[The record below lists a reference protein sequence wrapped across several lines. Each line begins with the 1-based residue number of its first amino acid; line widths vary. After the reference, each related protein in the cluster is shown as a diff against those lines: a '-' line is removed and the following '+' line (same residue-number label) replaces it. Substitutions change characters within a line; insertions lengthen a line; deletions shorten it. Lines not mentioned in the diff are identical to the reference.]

1 MRCRD
6 VSGIQYRKIRSAVK
20 RRGADEGLCIWR
32 QIKSETRPDVE
43 VYAYMS
49 DREFDIKKAYER
61 WLREEQ
67 NGGREKK
74 TGRKE
79 SGSPEK
85 KTGENVRNRGKKSG
99 HKESGSPEK
108 KTGENVRNSRGRQNR
123 QEEPDSRRKF
133 GRQESP
139 ANRWDKEDQ
148 TRPERPEKKSDAGFS
163 ETKVCPYAKRCGGC
177 SYINRDYEWSL
188 GYKEMKV
195 KKLLKPYV
203 SLSGII
209 GMEDPFHYRNKVHAV
224 FAHVRDGHRERNV
237 AGIYEQ
243 GTHKVVPVKKC
254 MIENEKADEII
265 QDILGMLSGFKIK
278 VYDEDTGYGLLRHV
292 LVRTAHVTGQ
302 IMVVLVLS
310 SPILPGKNNFV
321 KALREKHPEITTIIL
336 NVNDE
341 QTSMVLGEREI
352 VLYGKGYIEDTLCGH
367 TFRISAK
374 SFYQVNSVQTEKLYR
389 KAVEYANLTGH
400 ERVIDAYCGIGTIGI
415 TAAPKAGEVI
425 GVELNGDAVRD
436 AVRNAR
442 ENRIGNI
449 SFYNNDAGDFLSG
462 MARDGEKAE
471 VVFMDPPRS
480 GSTEKFMSAAV
491 SMSPGRII
499 YISCEPETLARD
511 LQWLRLHGYKA
522 REATAFDMFPFT
534 DNVEVVVLLSRN
546 GTGRQ
551 SGRKPA
557 NSRSG
562 GK

>member
-1 MRCRD
+1 MMLH
-6 VSGIQYRKIRSAVK
+6 I
-20 RRGADEGLCIWR
+20 
-32 QIKSETRPDVE
+32 E
-43 VYAYMS
+43 VYMS
-49 DREFDIKKAYER
+49 DREFDIKKAYEK

-67 NGGREKK
+67 KSSRGKKSIREETDSREKK
-74 TGRKE
+74 NRREETGDREKKNRRE
-79 SGSPEK
+79 VAGSPEKKNIREVKGSPEKRSRQERSGSPEK
-85 KTGENVRNRGKKSG
+85 KSMREETDSMKRKSFQEKRSVVGSGEN
-99 HKESGSPEK
+99 
-108 KTGENVRNSRGRQNR
+108 T
-123 QEEPDSRRKF
+123 
-133 GRQESP
+133 
-139 ANRWDKEDQ
+139 
-148 TRPERPEKKSDAGFS
+148 
-163 ETKVCPYAKRCGGC
+163 VCPYAKRCGGC
-177 SYINRDYEWSL
+177 SYINRDYKWSL
-188 GYKEMKV
+188 GYKGMKIR
-195 KKLLKPYV
+195 KLLKPYV
-203 SLSGII
+203 NLSGIV

-243 GTHKVVPVKKC
+243 GTHKVVPVEKC
-254 MIENEKADEII
+254 MIENEKADAII
-265 QDILGMLSGFKIK
+265 QDILKMLSSFKIK

-321 KALREKHPEITTIIL
+321 KALREKHPEITTILL

-352 VLYGKGYIEDTLCGH
+352 VLYGKGYIEDILCGH

-415 TAAPKAGEVI
+415 TAAAKAKEVI

-442 ENRIGNI
+442 ENNIKNI
-449 SFYNNDAGDFLSG
+449 SFYTNDAGDFLSG
-462 MARDGEKAE
+462 MAQNGEKAE

-499 YISCEPETLARD
+499 YISCEPETLERD
-511 LQWLRLHGYKA
+511 LRWLQSHGYKA

-534 DNVEVVVLLSRN
+534 ENAEVIVLLSKD
-546 GTGRQ
+546 GSAKQ
-551 SGRKPA
+551 SGRKQ
-557 NSRSG
+557 G
-562 GK
+562 

>member
-1 MRCRD
+1 MRLH
-6 VSGIQYRKIRSAVK
+6 I
-20 RRGADEGLCIWR
+20 
-32 QIKSETRPDVE
+32 E
-43 VYAYMS
+43 VYMS
-49 DREFDIKKAYER
+49 DREFDIKKAYEK

-67 NGGREKK
+67 KSSRGKKSIREETDSREKKNRREDIVGREKK
-74 TGRKE
+74 NRQEETGSPEKKNRREVKGSPE
-79 SGSPEK
+79 KRSRQERSGSPEK
-85 KTGENVRNRGKKSG
+85 KSMREETDSMKRKSFREKRSVVGSGEN
-99 HKESGSPEK
+99 
-108 KTGENVRNSRGRQNR
+108 T
-123 QEEPDSRRKF
+123 
-133 GRQESP
+133 
-139 ANRWDKEDQ
+139 
-148 TRPERPEKKSDAGFS
+148 
-163 ETKVCPYAKRCGGC
+163 VCPYAKRCGGC
-177 SYINRDYEWSL
+177 SYINRDYKWSL
-188 GYKEMKV
+188 GYKEMKIR
-195 KKLLKPYV
+195 KLLKPYV
-203 SLSGII
+203 NLSGIV

-243 GTHKVVPVKKC
+243 GTHKVVPVEKC
-254 MIENEKADEII
+254 MIENEKADAII
-265 QDILGMLSGFKIK
+265 QDILKMLSSFKIK

-321 KALREKHPEITTIIL
+321 KALREKHPEITTILL

-352 VLYGKGYIEDTLCGH
+352 VLYGKGYIEDILCGH

-415 TAAPKAGEVI
+415 TAAAKAKEVI

-442 ENRIGNI
+442 ENNIKNI
-449 SFYNNDAGDFLSG
+449 SFYTNDAGDFLSG
-462 MARDGEKAE
+462 MAQNGEKAE

-499 YISCEPETLARD
+499 YISCEPETLERD
-511 LQWLRLHGYKA
+511 LRWLQSHGYKA

-534 DNVEVVVLLSRN
+534 ENAEVIVLLSKD
-546 GTGRQ
+546 GSAKQ
-551 SGRKPA
+551 SGRKQ
-557 NSRSG
+557 G
-562 GK
+562 

>member
-1 MRCRD
+1 
-6 VSGIQYRKIRSAVK
+6 
-20 RRGADEGLCIWR
+20 
-32 QIKSETRPDVE
+32 
-43 VYAYMS
+43 MS

-61 WLREEQ
+61 WLWEEQ
-67 NGGREKK
+67 NGSRGN
-74 TGRKE
+74 KE
-79 SGSPEK
+79 SRKRKGSPEK
-85 KTGENVRNRGKKSG
+85 KPGAGSGENRTYGFSGRKKESSVGDRTADRRLTEKEVRVRASGDEDKAASRDVERKSARRSMRVKDGAKVKTGQRPNPQGANTGENI
-99 HKESGSPEK
+99 
-108 KTGENVRNSRGRQNR
+108 
-123 QEEPDSRRKF
+123 
-133 GRQESP
+133 
-139 ANRWDKEDQ
+139 
-148 TRPERPEKKSDAGFS
+148 
-163 ETKVCPYAKRCGGC
+163 VCPYAKRCGGC
-177 SYINRDYEWSL
+177 SYINRDYKWSL
-188 GYKEMKV
+188 GYKEMKIRR
-195 KKLLKPYV
+195 LLGPYV
-203 SLSGII
+203 SLSGMI

-243 GTHKVVPVKKC
+243 GTHKVVPVEKC
-254 MIENEKADEII
+254 MIENEKADAII
-265 QDILGMLSGFKIK
+265 QDILQMLSGFKIK
-278 VYDEDTGYGLLRHV
+278 VYDEDIGYGLLRHV

-321 KALREKHPEITTIIL
+321 KALRDKHPEITTILL

-352 VLYGKGYIEDTLCGH
+352 VLYGKGYIEDILCGH

-415 TAAPKAGEVI
+415 TAAAKAKEVI

-442 ENRIGNI
+442 ENKINNI
-449 SFYNNDAGDFLSG
+449 SFYTNDAGDFLSG
-462 MARDGEKAE
+462 MAQNGEKAE

-480 GSTEKFMSAAV
+480 GSTEKFMSAAI

-511 LQWLRLHGYKA
+511 LRWLTSHGYKA
-522 REATAFDMFPFT
+522 REATAYDMFPFT
-534 DNVEVVVLLSRN
+534 ENAEVIVLLSKN
-546 GTGRQ
+546 GSGKQ
-551 SGRKPA
+551 SGCK
-557 NSRSG
+557 
-562 GK
+562 

>member
-1 MRCRD
+1 
-6 VSGIQYRKIRSAVK
+6 
-20 RRGADEGLCIWR
+20 
-32 QIKSETRPDVE
+32 
-43 VYAYMS
+43 MS
-49 DREFDIKKAYER
+49 DKEFDIKKAYER

-67 NGGREKK
+67 RGSRGKKGSRE
-74 TGRKE
+74 E
-79 SGSPEK
+79 SGSRTEK
-85 KTGENVRNRGKKSG
+85 NSRAEDGNRPDKGSREKEPSDRSGKNSIHSVSDVQGDRTADNGTSGRKYAKKGARGSSSGGGKKA
-99 HKESGSPEK
+99 ES
-108 KTGENVRNSRGRQNR
+108 
-123 QEEPDSRRKF
+123 PDSGRRPA
-133 GRQESP
+133 RESM
-139 ANRWDKEDQ
+139 RVKEG
-148 TRPERPEKKSDAGFS
+148 TRVRIEQRAHLQGESAGGNI
-163 ETKVCPYAKRCGGC
+163 VCPYAKRCGGC
-177 SYINRDYEWSL
+177 SYINRDYEWTL
-188 GYKEMKV
+188 GYKAMKIRR
-195 KKLLKPYV
+195 LLKPYV
-203 SLSGII
+203 NLSGIV

-243 GTHKVVPVKKC
+243 GTHKVVPVEKC

-265 QDILGMLSGFKIK
+265 QDILRMLSSFKIK

-321 KALREKHPEITTIIL
+321 KALQEKHPEITTIIL

-341 QTSMVLGEREI
+341 QTSMVLGERET
-352 VLYGKGYIEDTLCGH
+352 VLYGKGYIEDRLCGH

-415 TAAPKAGEVI
+415 TAAAKAKEVI
-425 GVELNGDAVRD
+425 GVELNGDAIRD

-442 ENRIGNI
+442 ENKIKNI
-449 SFYNNDAGDFLSG
+449 SFYTNDAGDFLSQ
-462 MARDGEKAE
+462 MAQNGEKTE

-511 LQWLRLHGYKA
+511 LKWLQSHGYKA
-522 REATAFDMFPFT
+522 REATAYDMFPFT
-534 DNVEVVVLLSRN
+534 ENAEVIVLLSKN
-546 GTGRQ
+546 GEGKQ
-551 SGRKPA
+551 SGRKM
-557 NSRSG
+557 RQ
-562 GK
+562 

>member
-1 MRCRD
+1 
-6 VSGIQYRKIRSAVK
+6 
-20 RRGADEGLCIWR
+20 
-32 QIKSETRPDVE
+32 
-43 VYAYMS
+43 MS
-49 DREFDIKKAYER
+49 DKEFDIKKAYER

-67 NGGREKK
+67 KNSQGKMSKRGEDGSYGKK
-74 TGRKE
+74 TGQE
-79 SGSPEK
+79 SAGSERNKDSK
-85 KTGENVRNRGKKSG
+85 KKKDGLGKKPGTRPGTELRSNHSGVKIGENI
-99 HKESGSPEK
+99 
-108 KTGENVRNSRGRQNR
+108 
-123 QEEPDSRRKF
+123 
-133 GRQESP
+133 
-139 ANRWDKEDQ
+139 
-148 TRPERPEKKSDAGFS
+148 
-163 ETKVCPYAKRCGGC
+163 VCPYAKRCGGC
-177 SYINRDYEWSL
+177 SYINRDYKWSL
-188 GYKEMKV
+188 GYKEMKIR
-195 KKLLKPYV
+195 KLLKPYV
-203 SLSGII
+203 DLSGIV

-243 GTHKVVPVKKC
+243 GTHKVVPVEKC
-254 MIENEKADEII
+254 MIENEKADAII
-265 QDILGMLSGFKIK
+265 QDILKMLSGFRIK

-310 SPILPGKNNFV
+310 SPVLPGKNNFV
-321 KALREKHPEITTIIL
+321 KALREKHPEITTILL

-352 VLYGKGYIEDTLCGH
+352 VLYGKGYIEDVLCGH

-415 TAAPKAGEVI
+415 TAAAKAKEVI

-442 ENRIGNI
+442 ENKINNI
-449 SFYNNDAGDFLSG
+449 SFYTNDAGDFLSG
-462 MARDGEKAE
+462 MAQNGEKAE

-511 LQWLRLHGYKA
+511 LRWLQSHGYKA

-534 DNVEVVVLLSRN
+534 ENAEVIVLLSKN
-546 GTGRQ
+546 GSGKQ
-551 SGRKPA
+551 SGRKH
-557 NSRSG
+557 G
-562 GK
+562 

>member
-1 MRCRD
+1 M
-6 VSGIQYRKIRSAVK
+6 SLHI
-20 RRGADEGLCIWR
+20 
-32 QIKSETRPDVE
+32 E
-43 VYAYMS
+43 VYMS
-49 DREFDIKKAYER
+49 DREFDIKKAYEK

-67 NGGREKK
+67 KSGRGKKNIQEENGTRSKKNIREENGSRGKKNVREENGSRGKKNIREEKAAEKNRSVREETGGPERRSIREEKDGLQRKSFREKK
-74 TGRKE
+74 
-79 SGSPEK
+79 SGAVS
-85 KTGENVRNRGKKSG
+85 GENI
-99 HKESGSPEK
+99 
-108 KTGENVRNSRGRQNR
+108 
-123 QEEPDSRRKF
+123 
-133 GRQESP
+133 
-139 ANRWDKEDQ
+139 
-148 TRPERPEKKSDAGFS
+148 
-163 ETKVCPYAKRCGGC
+163 VCPYAKRCGGC
-177 SYINRDYEWSL
+177 SYINRDYKWSL
-188 GYKEMKV
+188 GYKEMKIR
-195 KKLLKPYV
+195 KLLKPYV
-203 SLSGII
+203 ELSGIV

-243 GTHKVVPVKKC
+243 GTHKVVPVEKC
-254 MIENEKADEII
+254 MIENEKADAII
-265 QDILGMLSGFKIK
+265 QDILKMLSGFKIK

-321 KALREKHPEITTIIL
+321 KALREKHPEITTILL

-352 VLYGKGYIEDTLCGH
+352 VLYGKGYIEDVLCGH

-415 TAAPKAGEVI
+415 TAAAKAKEVI

-442 ENRIGNI
+442 ENKIKNI
-449 SFYNNDAGDFLSG
+449 SFYTNDAGDFLAG
-462 MARDGEKAE
+462 MAQNGEKAE

-511 LQWLRLHGYKA
+511 LHWLQSHGYKA
-522 REATAFDMFPFT
+522 REAAAYDMFPFT
-534 DNVEVVVLLSRN
+534 ENAEVIVLLSK
-546 GTGRQ
+546 TG
-551 SGRKPA
+551 SGRAKKLTRA
-557 NSRSG
+557 
-562 GK
+562 

>member
-1 MRCRD
+1 
-6 VSGIQYRKIRSAVK
+6 
-20 RRGADEGLCIWR
+20 
-32 QIKSETRPDVE
+32 
-43 VYAYMS
+43 MS
-49 DREFDIKKAYER
+49 DREFDIKKAYEK

-67 NGGREKK
+67 KNSRGKKDIQEEK
-74 TGRKE
+74 
-79 SGSPEK
+79 GS
-85 KTGENVRNRGKKSG
+85 RGKKSIREEKAAG
-99 HKESGSPEK
+99 KNRSMREEKAAGKNRSVREETVGSERKSIGEEK
-108 KTGENVRNSRGRQNR
+108 DGLQ
-123 QEEPDSRRKF
+123 RKSF
-133 GRQESP
+133 R
-139 ANRWDKEDQ
+139 
-148 TRPERPEKKSDAGFS
+148 EKKSDAVSG
-163 ETKVCPYAKRCGGC
+163 KDIVCPYAKRCGGC
-177 SYINRDYEWSL
+177 SYINRDYKWSL
-188 GYKEMKV
+188 GYKEMKIR
-195 KKLLKPYV
+195 KLLKPCGGCSYINRDYKWSLGYKEMKIRKLLKPYV
-203 SLSGII
+203 ELSGIV

-243 GTHKVVPVKKC
+243 GTHKVVPVEKC
-254 MIENEKADEII
+254 MIENEKADAII
-265 QDILGMLSGFKIK
+265 QDILKMLSGFKIK

-321 KALREKHPEITTIIL
+321 KALREKHPEITTILL

-352 VLYGKGYIEDTLCGH
+352 VLYGKGYIEDVLCGH

-415 TAAPKAGEVI
+415 TAAAKAKEVI

-442 ENRIGNI
+442 ENKIKNI
-449 SFYNNDAGDFLSG
+449 SFYTNDAGDFLAG
-462 MARDGEKAE
+462 MAQNGEKAE

-511 LQWLRLHGYKA
+511 LHWLQSHGYKA
-522 REATAFDMFPFT
+522 REAAAYDMFPFT
-534 DNVEVVVLLSRN
+534 ENAEVIVLLSK
-546 GTGRQ
+546 TG
-551 SGRKPA
+551 SGRAKKLTRA
-557 NSRSG
+557 
-562 GK
+562 

>member
-1 MRCRD
+1 MMLH
-6 VSGIQYRKIRSAVK
+6 I
-20 RRGADEGLCIWR
+20 
-32 QIKSETRPDVE
+32 E
-43 VYAYMS
+43 VYMS
-49 DREFDIKKAYER
+49 DREFDIKKAYEK

-67 NGGREKK
+67 KSSRGKKSIREETDSREKK
-74 TGRKE
+74 NRREETGDREKKNRRE
-79 SGSPEK
+79 VAGSPEKKNIREVKGSPEKRSRQERSGSPEK
-85 KTGENVRNRGKKSG
+85 KSMREETDSMKRKSFQEKRSVVGSGEN
-99 HKESGSPEK
+99 
-108 KTGENVRNSRGRQNR
+108 T
-123 QEEPDSRRKF
+123 
-133 GRQESP
+133 
-139 ANRWDKEDQ
+139 
-148 TRPERPEKKSDAGFS
+148 
-163 ETKVCPYAKRCGGC
+163 VCPYAKRCGGC
-177 SYINRDYEWSL
+177 SYINRDYKWSL
-188 GYKEMKV
+188 GYKGMKIR
-195 KKLLKPYV
+195 KLLKPYV
-203 SLSGII
+203 NLSGIV

-243 GTHKVVPVKKC
+243 GTHKVVPVEKC
-254 MIENEKADEII
+254 MIENEKADAII
-265 QDILGMLSGFKIK
+265 QDILKMLSSFKIK

-321 KALREKHPEITTIIL
+321 KALREKHPEITTILL

-352 VLYGKGYIEDTLCGH
+352 VLYGKGYIEDILCGH

-415 TAAPKAGEVI
+415 TAAAKAKEVI

-442 ENRIGNI
+442 ENNIKNI
-449 SFYNNDAGDFLSG
+449 SFYTNDAGDFLSG
-462 MARDGEKAE
+462 MAQNGEKAE

-511 LQWLRLHGYKA
+511 LHWLHLHGYKA

-534 DNVEVVVLLSRN
+534 ENAEVIVLLSKD
-546 GTGRQ
+546 GSAKQ
-551 SGRKPA
+551 SGRKQ
-557 NSRSG
+557 G
-562 GK
+562 

>member
-1 MRCRD
+1 M
-6 VSGIQYRKIRSAVK
+6 SLHI
-20 RRGADEGLCIWR
+20 
-32 QIKSETRPDVE
+32 E
-43 VYAYMS
+43 VYMS
-49 DREFDIKKAYER
+49 DREFDIKKAYEK

-67 NGGREKK
+67 KSGRGKKNIQEENGTRSKKNIREENGSRGKKNVREENGSRGKKNIREEKAAEKNRSVREETGGPERKSIREEKDGLQRKSFREKK
-74 TGRKE
+74 
-79 SGSPEK
+79 SGAVS
-85 KTGENVRNRGKKSG
+85 GENI
-99 HKESGSPEK
+99 
-108 KTGENVRNSRGRQNR
+108 
-123 QEEPDSRRKF
+123 
-133 GRQESP
+133 
-139 ANRWDKEDQ
+139 
-148 TRPERPEKKSDAGFS
+148 
-163 ETKVCPYAKRCGGC
+163 VCPYAKRCGGC
-177 SYINRDYEWSL
+177 SYINRDYKWSL
-188 GYKEMKV
+188 GYKEMKIR
-195 KKLLKPYV
+195 KLLKPYV
-203 SLSGII
+203 ELSGIV

-243 GTHKVVPVKKC
+243 GTHKVVPVEKC
-254 MIENEKADEII
+254 MIENEKADAII
-265 QDILGMLSGFKIK
+265 QDILKMLSGFKIK

-321 KALREKHPEITTIIL
+321 KALREKHPEITTILL

-352 VLYGKGYIEDTLCGH
+352 VLYG
-367 TFRISAK
+367 
-374 SFYQVNSVQTEKLYR
+374 KLYR

-415 TAAPKAGEVI
+415 TAAAKAKEVI

-442 ENRIGNI
+442 ENKIKNI
-449 SFYNNDAGDFLSG
+449 SFYTNDAGDFLAG
-462 MARDGEKAE
+462 MAQNGEKAE

-511 LQWLRLHGYKA
+511 LHWLQSHGYKA
-522 REATAFDMFPFT
+522 REAAAYDMFPFT
-534 DNVEVVVLLSRN
+534 ENAEVIVLLSK
-546 GTGRQ
+546 TG
-551 SGRKPA
+551 SGRAKKLTRA
-557 NSRSG
+557 
-562 GK
+562 

>member
-1 MRCRD
+1 
-6 VSGIQYRKIRSAVK
+6 
-20 RRGADEGLCIWR
+20 
-32 QIKSETRPDVE
+32 
-43 VYAYMS
+43 MS
-49 DREFDIKKAYER
+49 DREFDIKKAYEK

-67 NGGREKK
+67 KSGREKK
-74 TGRKE
+74 DRQEPAGGRGKRAVRKE
-79 SGSPEK
+79 TDSHGK
-85 KTGENVRNRGKKSG
+85 KDGRELTGDRGKQTVRKDADSRGKKDIQKRQDHPVKTQG
-99 HKESGSPEK
+99 TENKES
-108 KTGENVRNSRGRQNR
+108 V
-123 QEEPDSRRKF
+123 
-133 GRQESP
+133 
-139 ANRWDKEDQ
+139 
-148 TRPERPEKKSDAGFS
+148 
-163 ETKVCPYAKRCGGC
+163 VCPYAKRCGGC
-177 SYINRDYEWSL
+177 SYINRDYKWSL

-195 KKLLKPYV
+195 RKLLKPWV
-203 SLSGII
+203 ELSGIV
-209 GMEDPFHYRNKVHAV
+209 GMEDPYHYRNKVHAV

-243 GTHKVVPVKKC
+243 GTHKVVPVEKC
-254 MIENEKADEII
+254 MIENEKADAII
-265 QDILGMLSGFKIK
+265 QDILKMLSGFKIK

-321 KALREKHPEITTIIL
+321 KALREKHPEITTILL

-352 VLYGKGYIEDTLCGH
+352 VLYGKGYIEDVLCGH

-415 TAAPKAGEVI
+415 TAASKAKEVI

-442 ENRIGNI
+442 ENNIRNI
-449 SFYNNDAGDFLSG
+449 SFYTNDAGDFLSK
-462 MARDGEKAE
+462 MAMDGEKAE

-480 GSTEKFMSAAV
+480 GSTEKFMSSAV

-511 LQWLRLHGYKA
+511 LQWLSSHDYKA
-522 REATAFDMFPFT
+522 VDATAFDMFPFT
-534 DNVEVVVLLSRN
+534 ENMEVIVLLTK
-546 GTGRQ
+546 TGSLKK
-551 SGRKPA
+551 SGRKPE
-557 NSRSG
+557 RS
-562 GK
+562 

>member
-1 MRCRD
+1 M
-6 VSGIQYRKIRSAVK
+6 
-20 RRGADEGLCIWR
+20 GLHI
-32 QIKSETRPDVE
+32 E
-43 VYAYMS
+43 VYMS
-49 DREFDIKKAYER
+49 DREFDIKKAYEK

-67 NGGREKK
+67 KDGHGKNNIREEKENKGKKSIREEKGIPGKKRIREEKGSREKKNLLEEKDGREKK
-74 TGRKE
+74 HIREDADSRKNKNFR
-79 SGSPEK
+79 EK
-85 KTGENVRNRGKKSG
+85 KPVGSGENI
-99 HKESGSPEK
+99 
-108 KTGENVRNSRGRQNR
+108 
-123 QEEPDSRRKF
+123 
-133 GRQESP
+133 
-139 ANRWDKEDQ
+139 
-148 TRPERPEKKSDAGFS
+148 
-163 ETKVCPYAKRCGGC
+163 VCPYAKRCGGC
-177 SYINRDYEWSL
+177 SYINRDYKWSL
-188 GYKEMKV
+188 GYKEMKIR
-195 KKLLKPYV
+195 KLLKPYV
-203 SLSGII
+203 DLSGIV

-243 GTHKVVPVKKC
+243 GTHKVVPVEKC
-254 MIENEKADEII
+254 MIENEKADAII
-265 QDILGMLSGFKIK
+265 QDILKMLSSFKIK

-321 KALREKHPEITTIIL
+321 KALREKHPEITTILL

-352 VLYGKGYIEDTLCGH
+352 VLYGKGYIEDVLCGH

-415 TAAPKAGEVI
+415 TAAAKAKEVI

-442 ENRIGNI
+442 ENKIKNI
-449 SFYNNDAGDFLSG
+449 SFYTNDAGDFLSG
-462 MARDGEKAE
+462 MAQNGEKAE

-480 GSTEKFMSAAV
+480 GSTERFMSAAV

-511 LQWLRLHGYKA
+511 LSWLELHGYKA

-534 DNVEVVVLLSRN
+534 ENAEVIVLLSKN
-546 GTGRQ
+546 GSGKQ
-551 SGRKPA
+551 SGRKQ
-557 NSRSG
+557 G
-562 GK
+562 